1 MASTA
6 LLEVCTPAPDDPKD
20 ERGLSSLA
28 FTRLLEWLDDG
39 VDSHGETYLEMRR
52 RLTSYFDRRNRPF
65 ADDLADETL
74 GRVGR
79 TLEHDGAIAIRP
91 QARYC
96 YVVAKF
102 VLLEDVR
109 REQRQLRNH
118 ELLVTGTGSSTGR
131 AAIPGRD
138 DDSADREARLDF
150 LDRCLQEL
158 SADQRTLI
166 VEYYRDRGR
175 DRIARRR
182 GLAEGLG
189 ISTNA
194 LAIRASRIRTAL
206 EAKMRRSCGER

>member
-1 MASTA
+1 MPSTA
-6 LLEVCTPAPDDPKD
+6 LLEVFTPPSDVPKD
-20 ERGLSSLA
+20 ERGLNHVA
-28 FTRLLEWLDDG
+28 FSRLLEWLDGG
-39 VDSHGETYLEMRR
+39 VDSHGERYLEMRR
-52 RLTSYFDRRNRPF
+52 RLISYFDRRNRPF

-79 TLEHDGAIAIRP
+79 TLEHDGEITITP

-109 REQRQLRNH
+109 REHRLVRHH
-118 ELLVTGTGSSTGR
+118 ESLATGAGSSTGR
-131 AAIPGRD
+131 AAISARD
-138 DDSADREARLDF
+138 DGVADREARLDC

-158 SADQRTLI
+158 GADQRRLI

-175 DRIARRR
+175 DRIAHRR

-189 ISTNA
+189 ITVNA
-194 LAIRASRIRTAL
+194 LAIRASRIRAAL
-206 EAKMRRSCGER
+206 EAKMNVSGRER

>member
-6 LLEVCTPAPDDPKD
+6 LLEVCTPAYDDPKD
-20 ERGLSSLA
+20 ERGLSQLA

-39 VDSHGETYLEMRR
+39 VDSHGEKYLEMRR
-52 RLTSYFDRRNRPF
+52 RLASYFDRRNRPF

-74 GRVGR
+74 GRVAR
-79 TLEHDGAIAIRP
+79 TLAHQGAIAVTP

-109 REQRQLRNH
+109 REQRQIRNH
-118 ELLVTGTGSSTGR
+118 ESLDTGTRLSTGR
-131 AAIPGRD
+131 AAISARD
-138 DDSADREARLDF
+138 DDFADREARLDC
-150 LDRCLQEL
+150 LDQCLQEL